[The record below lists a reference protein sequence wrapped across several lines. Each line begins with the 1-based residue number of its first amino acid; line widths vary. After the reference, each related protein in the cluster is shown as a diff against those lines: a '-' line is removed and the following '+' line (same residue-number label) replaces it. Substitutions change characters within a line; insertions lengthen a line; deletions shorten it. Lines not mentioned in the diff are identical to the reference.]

1 MVTIPYVKNISEQ
14 VAKVYKKAG
23 ITSAMRP
30 HKKIRS
36 MVVHAK
42 DKIPKD
48 RTNGVVYQ
56 VPCKN
61 CDQVYIGETSR
72 ALGTR
77 ITEHKD
83 DVRKK

>member
-30 HKKIRS
+30 HEKIPNI
-36 MVVHAK
+36 VVHAK

-48 RTNGVVYQ
+48 KTNGVVYQ
-56 VPCKN
+56 VPCKTVIRYTLEKH
-61 CDQVYIGETSR
+61 Q
-72 ALGTR
+72 
-77 ITEHKD
+77 EH
-83 DVRKK
+83 